1 MLPLNYGFTTFSPLY
16 ILGTQFLTF
25 NAISPEVQC
34 KIEYSKVPSNSQL
47 IQIYLIVLEKNPY
60 SKPQWVVLRDCD
72 VCATDFIVI
81 CMYYSVSD
89 KKHMSLVY
97 KMASNLGVS
106 FLFHRPIKRT

>member
-1 MLPLNYGFTTFSPLY
+1 MVSPPFHLY
-16 ILGTQFLTF
+16 IFWGLNFSRLMLF
-25 NAISPEVQC
+25 CPEVQC